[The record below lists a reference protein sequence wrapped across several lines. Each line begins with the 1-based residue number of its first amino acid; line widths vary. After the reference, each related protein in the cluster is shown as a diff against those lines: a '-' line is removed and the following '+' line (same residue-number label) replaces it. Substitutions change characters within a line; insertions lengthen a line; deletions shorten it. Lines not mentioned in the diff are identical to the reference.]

1 MTQGT
6 EASLEVFF
14 FLTCL
19 LFGVGLPVGIWFG
32 GDWGVRAVTHRR
44 GKSGGLEAAV
54 LE

>member
-6 EASLEVFF
+6 EASLEVCF